1 MKKKILLQ
9 FFLFSIIYTY
19 TIQPVYN
26 STLNMTH
33 ILFEWEQVPGASDYT
48 ITIYDESSG
57 DYLCRNVE
65 SLIYINKSFFNWNN
79 STHGMSVLTI

>member
-1 MKKKILLQ
+1 MH
-9 FFLFSIIYTY
+9 
-19 TIQPVYN
+19 N

-57 DYLCRNVE
+57 EYLVENVE
-65 SLIYINKSFFNWNN
+65 SLIYINKSFFN
-79 STHGMSVLTI
+79 